1 MTYFK
6 NYKGERDWKIEEV
19 ALHNTYR
26 SYYLYQTP
34 ICSAELFAIGKGCDY
49 ILDNFDTLKVKNLA
63 FMVDSQGALQKLF
76 APFIQSKLVLQVKH
90 KVNAVANQI
99 GKPVVFKY
107 IRAHMA
113 DGADPNSRLAKQ
125 FAGSTAAD
133 LMAKAGSRQSD
144 YPKVNQV
151 VLDEEVPLWPLS
163 EIKRRLFD
171 KIKIEWKN
179 RWCNNADGSPR
190 CKATKNFL
198 PTPNT
203 QFWKLL
209 CTEKGNNRLF
219 FSELVFCITNH
230 NYLPA
235 YEHKIDPNIDEN
247 CFLCND

>member
-1 MTYFK
+1 M
-6 NYKGERDWKIEEV
+6 G
-19 ALHNTYR
+19 
-26 SYYLYQTP
+26 
-34 ICSAELFAIGKGCDY
+34 
-49 ILDNFDTLKVKNLA
+49 
-63 FMVDSQGALQKLF
+63 
-76 APFIQSKLVLQVKH
+76 
-90 KVNAVANQI
+90 
-99 GKPVVFKY
+99 
-107 IRAHMA
+107 

-133 LMAKAGSRQSD
+133 TMAKAGSRQSD
-144 YPKVNQV
+144 FPKVNQV
-151 VLDEEVPLWPLS
+151 VFDEEVPLWPLS

-171 KIKIEWKN
+171 KIQIEWKK

-198 PTPNT
+198 PNPNT

-235 YEHKIDPNIDEN
+235 YEHKINPNIDEN
-247 CFLCND
+247 CYLCNEGKALNVHHLLWECPSTGKLRFNCFNKLVVDESTSIMGAEYIYKITAKQLESFLIGLRQLGFSWLQEAAD

>member
-1 MTYFK
+1 
-6 NYKGERDWKIEEV
+6 
-19 ALHNTYR
+19 
-26 SYYLYQTP
+26 
-34 ICSAELFAIGKGCDY
+34 
-49 ILDNFDTLKVKNLA
+49 
-63 FMVDSQGALQKLF
+63 
-76 APFIQSKLVLQVKH
+76 
-90 KVNAVANQI
+90 
-99 GKPVVFKY
+99 
-107 IRAHMA
+107 MA
-113 DGADPNSRLAKQ
+113 DNADPNSRLAKQ

-144 YPKVNQV
+144 YPNVNQV
-151 VLDEEVPLWPLS
+151 VLDEEVPLWPIS

-219 FSELVFCITNH
+219 YAVLFRSWIEPQVLRSYDNMKRKPQQKR
-230 NYLPA
+230 NLS
-235 YEHKIDPNIDEN
+235 
-247 CFLCND
+247 